1 MKYIIFQKGFLNEAN
16 DRSGI
21 INDLNR
27 RAEATKVKEFEYDGS
42 VKSYEQGMRNNS
54 NPKQLKYLNTIAEK
68 ERIRALKEPDRVS
81 RENELYAKA
90 LSNAGARYSNINRTI
105 GINTSKTGI
114 NDMQPIIDH
123 EKQHAAQDVIARSM
137 SGTQG
142 SLRMFSHPYSGTN
155 GYQRSGLEANANSKA
170 ISNYQDTD
178 TLNKVL
184 RTKGIRVNSA
194 EDFKSNVQNMASY
207 DNTKRIVQGV
217 LRPTRNNIT
226 STNVPP
232 QQGQLLNNIVQGLV
246 KANTNSPTNN
256 TTQAVAPPKVNLL
269 DLIRKANNANI
280 ND

>member
-1 MKYIIFQKGFLNEAN
+1 MKYIIFEKGLFNEAN

-27 RAEATKVKEFEYDGS
+27 RADATKVKEFEYDGS

-54 NPKQLKYLNTIAEK
+54 NPKQLRYLNNIAEK
-68 ERIRALKEPDRVS
+68 ERIRALKEPDKVA
-81 RENELYAKA
+81 RENESYAKA

-105 GINTSKTGI
+105 GINTSKAGV

-155 GYQRSGLEANANSKA
+155 GYHRSGLEANANSKA
-170 ISNYQDTD
+170 ISNYQDAD

-184 RTKGIRVNSA
+184 RSKGIRGNSA
-194 EDFKSNVQNMASY
+194 EDFKSNAQNMASY

-217 LRPTRNNIT
+217 LRPTRNNIN

-232 QQGQLLNNIVQGLV
+232 EQGRLLNTVVQGLA
-246 KANTNSPTNN
+246 KANTNPPTNT
-256 TTQAVAPPKVNLL
+256 TTQPTKPKVNLL
-269 DLIRKANNANI
+269 DLIRKANDADI
-280 ND
+280 NK